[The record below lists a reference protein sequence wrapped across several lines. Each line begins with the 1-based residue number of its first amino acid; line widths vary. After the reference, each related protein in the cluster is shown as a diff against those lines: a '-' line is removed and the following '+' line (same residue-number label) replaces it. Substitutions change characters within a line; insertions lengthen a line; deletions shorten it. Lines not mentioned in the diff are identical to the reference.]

1 MAANVF
7 NSQSAFHVDH
17 NALAM
22 ALAQEKAAV
31 ALQLISFLVLVLLSQ
46 PGFLKAK
53 EVGSHQMGV
62 SVHILDMLA
71 QGPYIEGG
79 DPQTFYLGI
88 HPVFGI
94 SVEANL
100 PHSLGFLQHF
110 LIHSDLVWAKVVDDG
125 ELLEAAATTQ
135 HDVHHAWLVRACHVH
150 HQRVG
155 WAHRSALKIAA
166 VGYVLENIIYKI
178 KFTHCY

>member
-17 NALAM
+17 NALAV

-79 DPQTFYLGI
+79 DPETI
-88 HPVFGI
+88 HFGTHPAFRVP
-94 SVEANL
+94 VEANF
-100 PHSLGFLQHF
+100 PHSFCFFQNFLV
-110 LIHSDLVWAKVVDDG
+110 HSDLVRVEVVDDG
-125 ELLEAAATTQ
+125 ELLEVAATTE
-135 HDVHHAWLVRACHVH
+135 HDVHHAWLV
-150 HQRVG
+150 
-155 WAHRSALKIAA
+155 
-166 VGYVLENIIYKI
+166 
-178 KFTHCY
+178 